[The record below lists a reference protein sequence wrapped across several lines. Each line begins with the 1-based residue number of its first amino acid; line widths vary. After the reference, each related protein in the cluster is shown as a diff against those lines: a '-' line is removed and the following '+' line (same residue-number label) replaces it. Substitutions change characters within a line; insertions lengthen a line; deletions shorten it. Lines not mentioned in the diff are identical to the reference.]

1 MPSSAAA
8 AVKMTIAI
16 TKKALL
22 RIAIR
27 VLPDHRRHIHAQKIR
42 SFVIINGI
50 EHFVNPASFCMSRA
64 SSGPSETY
72 SAFPSLRAGWPALS
86 RHTGVRFS

>member
-8 AVKMTIAI
+8 VTMMTTI
-16 TKKALL
+16 TILKKALL

-27 VLPDHRRHIHAQKIR
+27 VLPDHGHHIHVQKIR

-50 EHFVNPASFCMSRA
+50 EHFVNPASF
-64 SSGPSETY
+64 
-72 SAFPSLRAGWPALS
+72 WPICA
-86 RHTGVRFS
+86 RFEI